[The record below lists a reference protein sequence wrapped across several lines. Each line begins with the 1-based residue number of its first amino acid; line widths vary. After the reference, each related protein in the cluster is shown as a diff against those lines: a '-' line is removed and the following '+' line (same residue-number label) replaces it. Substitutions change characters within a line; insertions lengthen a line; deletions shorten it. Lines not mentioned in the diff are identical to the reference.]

1 MLGRKKH
8 HHTCIHDLCLDPGI
22 PMNFQWSRNL
32 TWPPQRLV
40 WFQTS
45 ASLGGHKTI
54 GAFSHFQYYTDWSDM
69 GKLTQFPVSKISKE
83 WLRKKHIAKE
93 VMNFFKCNLTKQL
106 LQKNKAKWKQEGW
119 KLSNHLLLEPVSSSV
134 GIRIL
139 QRFPHPLNS
148 PKRAAM
154 WSVTNWTERKQ
165 RAEPFLWRWWPC
177 LETITPFG
185 GTQLYLNKSCKYNII
200 HTHIYYK

>member
-139 QRFPHPLNS
+139 QRFPHPPEFS
-148 PKRAAM
+148 KKGCY
-154 WSVTNWTERKQ
+154 VI
-165 RAEPFLWRWWPC
+165 C
-177 LETITPFG
+177 
-185 GTQLYLNKSCKYNII
+185 
-200 HTHIYYK
+200 H